1 MIIVLLAT
9 TKLLNIY
16 IIAIDIHITII
27 DNNICYSID
36 IVSKIINII
45 EIIVMIDAI
54 ISIDNKV
61 LLGLNLMI

>member
-45 EIIVMIDAI
+45 EIIAIIDAI

>member
-27 DNNICYSID
+27 DNNIYYSID